1 MDAGGDQMKIFVAG
15 ATGVLGRRSVEAL
28 VRAGHD
34 VTGIAR
40 SDAKAKLLTGIGATP
55 SRIDVFDADAV
66 RGAVAGSDVVMNL
79 ATHIP
84 APSKY
89 VLPGVWK
96 ENDRLRREASKIL
109 VDGAISGGA
118 SRYVQE
124 SIAFVYEDR
133 GDQWIDED
141 VPLQL
146 DVAYLY
152 CVAVAESQARRFT
165 ESGGTGIVLRFGQFY
180 GADTVHTQLQ
190 VRAANRGVSTYLG
203 PADAY
208 TPEIQLDDAASAV
221 VAALSAPAGTYNVV
235 DDESLQRSALD
246 DVMAAAV
253 GRKRL
258 RRTPAGLLKAGGKKI
273 GVLTRSQRV
282 SNHRF
287 KDATGWKPAYPSAR
301 EGLPAVVA
309 AMDGSRR

>member
-1 MDAGGDQMKIFVAG
+1 MKIFVAG